1 MAYNLVVTT
10 GLIVIGAT
18 QVALLVEYLDAT
30 NPHLIQEYDATMGTC
45 VHDLVERRVLQLDL
59 D

>member
-1 MAYNLVVTT
+1 MVTT